1 MLAGYARTSTTDQV
15 AGLDAQVA
23 ALTAAGCERIFKEH
37 ASAVKTRPAFDEA
50 MRFLREGDTL
60 VVSKMDRL
68 ARDLRSLLATVE
80 DLDRRGVG
88 LRILD
93 FAGETMNTRSATG
106 KMTLSVFG
114 AFAEFERAM
123 MLERQRAGIEKAK
136 SEGKYT
142 GRMPKAMN
150 QRDQIRTL
158 AGGGKTKAAIATQL
172 GISER
177 SVYRALALGQQ
188 GQPAG

>member
-15 AGLDAQVA
+15 AGLEAQVT
-23 ALTAAGCERIFKEH
+23 ALTTAGCERIFQEH
-37 ASAVKTRPAFDEA
+37 ASAVKMRRVFDEA
-50 MRFLREGDTL
+50 MRFVREGDTL
-60 VVSKMDRL
+60 VVTKMDRL

-80 DLDRRGVG
+80 DLETRGVG

-93 FAGETMNTRSATG
+93 FAGETINTRSATG

-114 AFAEFERAM
+114 AFAEFERTM

-136 SEGKYT
+136 AEGKYT
-142 GRMPKAMN
+142 GRLPKAMN
-150 QRDQIRTL
+150 QRDQIRAL
-158 AGGGKTKAAIATQL
+158 AGTGKTKSAIAAQL

-177 SVYRALALGQQ
+177 SVYRALALR
-188 GQPAG
+188 

>member
-1 MLAGYARTSTTDQV
+1 MLAGYARTSTSDQV
-15 AGLDAQVA
+15 AGLEAQA
-23 ALTAAGCERIFKEH
+23 RALSAAGCERVFREH
-37 ASAVKTRPAFDEA
+37 ASTVKQRPAFDEA

-60 VVSKMDRL
+60 VVTKMDRL

-80 DLDRRGVG
+80 DLDKRGVG

-93 FAGETMNTRSATG
+93 FAGETLNTKSATG
-106 KMTLSVFG
+106 KLTLSMFG

-136 SEGKYT
+136 REGKYT

-150 QRDQIRTL
+150 QREQIRTL
-158 AGGGKTKAAIATQL
+158 AGSGKTKSTIAAQL

-177 SVYRALALGQQ
+177 SVYRALALL
-188 GQPAG
+188 

>member
-15 AGLDAQVA
+15 AGLEAQVA
-23 ALTAAGCERIFKEH
+23 ALTAAGCERIFQEH
-37 ASAVKTRPAFDEA
+37 ASAVKTRPAFGEA
-50 MRFLREGDTL
+50 MRFLREGDVL
-60 VVSKMDRL
+60 VITKMDRL

-80 DLDRRGVG
+80 DLDNRGVG

-93 FAGETMNTRSATG
+93 FAGETINTGSATG

-114 AFAEFERAM
+114 AFAEFERSM

-136 SEGKYT
+136 AAGRYT
-142 GRMPKAMN
+142 GRAPKAMN
-150 QRDQIRTL
+150 MRDQIREL
-158 AGGGKTKAAIATQL
+158 DAAGKTRAAIAETL

-177 SVYRALALGQQ
+177 SVYRALAPEG
-188 GQPAG
+188 AAR